1 MLRKKYT
8 YILTVGIPFRSAL
21 SNSIADQLAPRGEMF
36 GLLAYVPF
44 NIGGS
49 LIDGGVN
56 FRPPG

>member
-1 MLRKKYT
+1 MLKKKYA
-8 YILTVGIPFRSAL
+8 YVLAVRLHFGSAG
-21 SNSIADQLAPRGEMF
+21 SNSIADQLARWGETF
-36 GLLAYVPF
+36 RLLACVLF

>member
-8 YILTVGIPFRSAL
+8 YILTVGVPFRSAL
-21 SNSIADQLAPRGEMF
+21 SNSIADQLARRGEMF
-36 GLLAYVPF
+36 GLLGYVLF

>member
-21 SNSIADQLAPRGEMF
+21 SNSIADQLARWGEMF
-36 GLLAYVPF
+36 GLLAYVLF